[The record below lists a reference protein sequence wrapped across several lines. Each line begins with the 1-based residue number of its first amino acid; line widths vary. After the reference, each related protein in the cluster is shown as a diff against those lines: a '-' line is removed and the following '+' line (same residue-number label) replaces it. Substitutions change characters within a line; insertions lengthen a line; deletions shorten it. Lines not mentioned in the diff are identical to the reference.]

1 MSAIVLFILRI
12 LLAGVLY
19 TFLGWAIYTLWMSL
33 RQQAFAVSNQKIPA
47 LTLTGTED
55 VTEEYYFIQSIVTV
69 GRGATND
76 LMINNDTVSSHHAR
90 LAYNLS
96 QWWLHDL
103 NSTNGTYINGQ
114 RLITSTVLTSGDM
127 IGFGEVNLMV
137 SIGNDPIQEFT
148 HGTREKR
155 D

>member
-1 MSAIVLFILRI
+1 MSGIVLFILRI

-19 TFLGWAIYTLWMSL
+19 AFLGWALYTIWMNL

-55 VTEEYYFIQSIVTV
+55 IAEEYYYIQPVVTV

-137 SIGNDPIQEFT
+137 SIGNDPLQEFT

-155 D
+155 A

>member
-1 MSAIVLFILRI
+1 MSGIVLFILRI
-12 LLAGVLY
+12 LLSAVLY
-19 TFLGWAIYTLWMSL
+19 AFLGWALYTLWANV

-47 LTLTGTED
+47 LTLIGAED
-55 VTEEYYFIQSIVTV
+55 VAEEYYYVQPIVNV

-76 LMINNDTVSSHHAR
+76 LSINNETISSHHAR

-96 QWWLHDL
+96 QWWLQDL

-114 RLITSTVLTSGDM
+114 RLMASMVLTTGDM

-137 SIGNDPIQEFT
+137 SIGHDPMM
-148 HGTREKR
+148 G
-155 D
+155 